1 LRAEILLLPTFI
13 PSSPIGSGVIGTND
27 SFVNMHNSPMPT
39 DAACSTEFIAENL
52 ARIAAGTNS
61 NGAVQVASIPGGT
74 IEVDSAVD
82 HRSGHDD
89 LEADFPGV

>member
-27 SFVNMHNSPMPT
+27 S
-39 DAACSTEFIAENL
+39 ACSTEFIAENL
-52 ARIAAGTNS
+52 ARIDAGTNS